1 MNRRDFI
8 ALSAATLVAAP
19 AIADTKAYTPG
30 MVDKALARGETV
42 FVGFSADWC
51 GTCKRQE
58 RIMDALRSDN
68 PDYDAKMTFIRV
80 DWDDYKN
87 DPITSFYNVPRRS
100 TLIVLKGDQELG
112 RTVAGTGEAEIKALM
127 DAGLAAAGS

>member
-8 ALSAATLVAAP
+8 ALSAAMLAAP
-19 AIADTKAYTPG
+19 ALADTQAYSPG
-30 MVDKALARGETV
+30 LVDEALARGETV

-58 RIMDALRSDN
+58 RVMDALRSGN

-100 TLIVLKGDQELG
+100 TLIVLKGDKELG
-112 RTVAGTGEAEIKALM
+112 RTIAGTGEAEIKALM